1 MRAPKFA
8 RRRRGSAQFIAAI
21 SAVTVATLAFSLG
34 AADQASAR
42 QIGAYNVGG
51 AIEVEYDQ
59 AGGFGRFGNPTQAEW
74 DAAYGGKFQVFE
86 KNTSIYWHP
95 DTGANQVGGR
105 IRDKWRDFGWE
116 TGNLHYPTTRERVT
130 PQRPGAFNHFQ
141 GGSVY
146 WSPNTDAHQI
156 WGMVRDQWGAAGW
169 ENSPYG
175 FPKTDEY
182 VNQEYSD
189 GFRQDFE
196 NGSIQVIDMK
206 VPAYGY
212 VDPSV
217 AAREADPQ
225 SSGTEE
231 TSPETLDTET
241 QPLDPS
247 GSVTTTETADPSTL
261 PEVTEEETSVRPT
274 PPASLIPTT
283 PGVADP
289 PSGNSGGDP
298 NVMTP
303 MTWPFGDFCVIG
315 TYGGPGGA
323 CRFGDGVSLH
333 DATCMASIVAGTAT
347 NVIPIAKLL
356 KVRQYIKAV
365 GGAREAFERWNGQKS
380 VAQRAIE
387 WSKGGKI
394 AQDVATEFLGLGAI
408 VAACR

>member
-1 MRAPKFA
+1 MSTTNVHPA
-8 RRRRGSAQFIAAI
+8 RRRRGSPRLAAAI
-21 SAVTVATLAFSLG
+21 SAITVATLAFSL
-34 AADQASAR
+34 ATADQAAAR
-42 QIGAYNVGG
+42 PIGGHNVGG
-51 AIEVEYDQ
+51 AIETEYDQ
-59 AGGFGRFGNPTQAEW
+59 AGGFGRFGNPTTPESN
-74 DAAYGGKFQVFE
+74 AAYGGKFQVFE

-105 IRDKWRDFGWE
+105 IRDKWSNFGWE

-141 GGSVY
+141 GGSIY

-182 VNQEYSD
+182 TNQEYAD

-196 NGSIQVIDMK
+196 NGSIQIVDMK

-217 AAREADPQ
+217 TALDADSQ
-225 SSGTEE
+225 RAGAEE
-231 TSPETLDTET
+231 TSPATET
-241 QPLDPS
+241 EPLDAS
-247 GSVTTTETADPSTL
+247 ESATTTESAEPTL
-261 PEVTEEETSVRPT
+261 PEIVEEETSVRPT

-303 MTWPFGDFCVIG
+303 MTWPFGDFCVLG

-323 CRFGDGVSLH
+323 CRFGDGVSMR
-333 DATCMASIVAGTAT
+333 DATCMATLVMGVST
-347 NVIPIAKLL
+347 NVIPIAKVL
-356 KVRQYIKAV
+356 KVRKYIKAV

-387 WSKGGKI
+387 WSKGGQI
-394 AQDVATEFLGLGAI
+394 TQDVAAEFLGLTAI